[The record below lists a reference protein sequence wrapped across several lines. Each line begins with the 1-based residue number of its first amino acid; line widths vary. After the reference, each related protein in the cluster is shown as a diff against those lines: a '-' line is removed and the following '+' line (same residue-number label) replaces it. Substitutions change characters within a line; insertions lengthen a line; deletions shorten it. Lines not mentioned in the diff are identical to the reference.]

1 MGKVVFKRFQVK
13 KFDFKCFK
21 RKGIIDKGV
30 NKTSIKS
37 KLIISFSV
45 IIILSSIVTGLI
57 ALNNGITSLTKE
69 AEDSIAIAAKDGAKL
84 TVSRIETKIKT
95 LEMVAL
101 REDFQTMDWGIQE
114 PILQNLI
121 NRSQFLELAVVGPS
135 GKATYSDGTEV
146 QLGDLHYITSTLKG
160 DISITDPSISRFSNK
175 TVINFV
181 VPIEREG
188 KVVGALLGS
197 SDANTLS
204 EITDDTGYGQEGFG
218 YIINRYGVFMAHPD
232 MQKVLD
238 RYNPVLEAKNDR
250 SLESQ
255 ALLFKKAFEE
265 EVGVGSYYEGGKR
278 LYAGYSPIEGTDWI
292 FFVIGY
298 EDEILESIPT
308 LQKNILLAVTII
320 LVISIIII
328 SFISS
333 SITKPIIQSIK
344 YAEDLANLDLSQDVS
359 ARLLK
364 NKDETGVL
372 ARAFQETINSL
383 RDIISQVNNSSEKV
397 AAASEQLTVITQQS
411 ATAAQEVTKT
421 VEEIARGASEQALDT
436 EEGSTKATK
445 LGESIEKNKEYVRYL
460 NNMGKTVS
468 TKVNEGLAEINK
480 LLEITDESSLAMKEI
495 QKVIAEASES
505 SNKIGQASNLI
516 SSIAEQTNLLALNAA
531 IEAARAGEVGRGF
544 AVVAE
549 EIRKLAE
556 QSSISTGEI
565 NDIVQELRANSQKAV
580 TTMERVATISKEQEN
595 SVLNSK
601 DKFFLIDKSVKQ
613 EAEVVRKFNLIS
625 EEMEVMK
632 NDILD
637 TLQNLTAIAEEN
649 SAATQEASASMEEQS
664 ASLEEIAAASEGLSE
679 LAQNLQMVIRRFK
692 I

>member
-421 VEEIARGASEQALDT
+421 VEEIAKGASEQALST
-436 EEGSTKATK
+436 EEGSSKATV
-445 LGESIEKNKEYVRYL
+445 LGESIERNKEYIKYM
-460 NNMGKTVS
+460 NTIGEKISQNVS
-468 TKVNEGLAEINK
+468 EGLEEIIN
-480 LLEITDESSLAMKEI
+480 LTDITEENTLAINDI
-495 QKVIAEASES
+495 QRVIIETSES
-505 SNKIGQASNLI
+505 SNKIEEASNFI
-516 SSIAEQTNLLALNAA
+516 SSIAKQTNLLALNAA
-531 IEAARAGEVGRGF
+531 IEAARAGEAGKGF
-544 AVVAE
+544 AVVAD

-556 QSSISTGEI
+556 QSSTSTSNI
-565 NDIVQELRANSQKAV
+565 NKIVSELQNHSQNAV
-580 TTMERVATISKEQEN
+580 KTMERVIAINNEQTDSIKNNKSKFLMIADSIKEAIE
-595 SVLNSK
+595 VIKKLNLS
-601 DKFFLIDKSVKQ
+601 
-613 EAEVVRKFNLIS
+613 S
-625 EEMEVMK
+625 EEMEMLK
-632 NDILD
+632 NEILD

-649 SAATQEASASMEEQS
+649 SASTQEASASMEEQS
-664 ASLEEIAAASEGLSE
+664 ASLEEIAESSKGLSE
-679 LAQNLQMVIRRFK
+679 LAQNLQMIIEKFK

>member
-1 MGKVVFKRFQVK
+1 LGKVVFKRFQVK

-421 VEEIARGASEQALDT
+421 VEEIAKGASEQALST
-436 EEGSTKATK
+436 EEGSSKATV
-445 LGESIEKNKEYVRYL
+445 LGESIERNKEYIKYM
-460 NNMGKTVS
+460 NTIGEKISQNVS
-468 TKVNEGLAEINK
+468 EGLEEIIN
-480 LLEITDESSLAMKEI
+480 LTDITEENTLAINDI
-495 QKVIAEASES
+495 QRVIIETSES
-505 SNKIGQASNLI
+505 SNKIEEASNFI
-516 SSIAEQTNLLALNAA
+516 SSIAKQTNLLALNAA
-531 IEAARAGEVGRGF
+531 IEAARAGEAGKGF
-544 AVVAE
+544 AVVAD

-556 QSSISTGEI
+556 QSSTSTSNI
-565 NDIVQELRANSQKAV
+565 NKIVSELQNHSQNAV
-580 TTMERVATISKEQEN
+580 KTMERVIAINNEQTDSIKNNKSKFLMIADSIKEAIE
-595 SVLNSK
+595 VIKKLNLS
-601 DKFFLIDKSVKQ
+601 
-613 EAEVVRKFNLIS
+613 S
-625 EEMEVMK
+625 EEMEMLK
-632 NDILD
+632 NEILD

-649 SAATQEASASMEEQS
+649 SASTQEASASMEEQS
-664 ASLEEIAAASEGLSE
+664 ASLEEIAESSKGLSE
-679 LAQNLQMVIRRFK
+679 LAQNLQMIIEKFK

>member
-1 MGKVVFKRFQVK
+1 MDDVEVRKKYFKGFTIKKKLILSFSLLILAISICLSLISILNASESLTDAAKESILMTSSETSKVIASKLA
-13 KFDFKCFK
+13 
-21 RKGIIDKGV
+21 IH
-30 NKTSIKS
+30 IKS
-37 KLIISFSV
+37 LET
-45 IIILSSIVTGLI
+45 L
-57 ALNNGITSLTKE
+57 ALN
-69 AEDSIAIAAKDGAKL
+69 KDIQSMDWELQKL
-84 TVSRIETKIKT
+84 
-95 LEMVAL
+95 AL
-101 REDFQTMDWGIQE
+101 REFREQMDFLDIA
-114 PILQNLI
+114 I
-121 NRSQFLELAVVGPS
+121 VGPDGLAS
-135 GKATYSDGTEV
+135 YLDGTTA
-146 QLGDLHYITSTLKG
+146 QLGDRAYIKKALQGEANVSDPLVSRVTGDVVIMFAAPIKSEGNIVGVLIGRRDGHTLT
-160 DISITDPSISRFSNK
+160 DIIRDI
-175 TVINFV
+175 
-181 VPIEREG
+181 
-188 KVVGALLGS
+188 
-197 SDANTLS
+197 
-204 EITDDTGYGQEGFG
+204 GFG
-218 YIINRYGVFMAHPD
+218 ERGYSYIINSKGTIIGHPD
-232 MQKVLD
+232 RDKVINQFNPIEESKSDDSIIELATTISKALD
-238 RYNPVLEAKNDR
+238 EKTGIGTYT
-250 SLESQ
+250 
-255 ALLFKKAFEE
+255 FEGRK
-265 EVGVGSYYEGGKR
+265 VIT
-278 LYAGYSPIEGTDWI
+278 GYSPIEGTDWI
-292 FFVIGY
+292 FNLVGYQDEVLKRIPVIKNEILITTLVSMVIGIFTVY
-298 EDEILESIPT
+298 LIGS
-308 LQKNILLAVTII
+308 TI
-320 LVISIIII
+320 S
-328 SFISS
+328 
-333 SITKPIIQSIK
+333 KPIKMTVIQSEK
-344 YAEDLANLDLSQDVS
+344 LSNLDLTEDIPEK
-359 ARLLK
+359 LLK
-364 NKDETGVL
+364 NSDETGDL
-372 ARAFQETINSL
+372 ARSFKRLIDSL
-383 RDIISQVNNSSEKV
+383 RDIIEKINNSSEQV
-397 AAASEQLTVITQQS
+397 AAASEELTATIQQS
-411 ATAAQEVTKT
+411 SAAVGEVTKT